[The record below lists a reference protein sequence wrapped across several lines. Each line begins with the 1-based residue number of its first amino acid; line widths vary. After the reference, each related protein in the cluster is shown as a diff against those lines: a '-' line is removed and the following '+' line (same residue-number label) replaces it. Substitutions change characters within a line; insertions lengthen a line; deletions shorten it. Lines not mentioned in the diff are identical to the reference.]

1 MPLQD
6 APGNEEPT
14 PRPGARYEQ
23 APQRLRAGDRRRPAA
38 LALVIVSG
46 LALAV
51 WQPWTPSSRVV
62 TADVDRS
69 STVPSAPPVVG
80 TLAPGPAGPRLFTSI
95 TDNEWTVVALL
106 NAAARGSTDEPATQH
121 PPPAWSDAGPFLVL
135 QQGLLPA
142 PAPIEA
148 AADVAR
154 DPSVLC
160 VPTGV
165 PRDRRVVPVPGG
177 RVAYLGVTIPG
188 DVPRPAVTATI
199 VSASDQLLTRV
210 VAPTIEL
217 AGMASGGPYTIPS
230 TGPGGVILFAMSA
243 PGPLPSAVYRFAV
256 DSPAGPHYLYACVAP

>member
-1 MPLQD
+1 MPLHDQ
-6 APGNEEPT
+6 PGSDDRVLEPA
-14 PRPGARYEQ
+14 ARYEQ
-23 APQRLRAGDRRRPAA
+23 PPQRLRAGDRRRPAA
-38 LALVIVSG
+38 LALVIVAG

-51 WQPWTPSSRVV
+51 WQPWTPRARSV
-62 TADVDRS
+62 TSGVARS
-69 STVPSAPPVVG
+69 SPSPSALAVVA
-80 TLAPGPAGPRLFTSI
+80 TPNPGPSGPRVFTSI

-106 NAAARGSTDEPATQH
+106 NADARGSTEEPATQH
-121 PPPAWSDAGPFLVL
+121 PPPAWSAAGPFLVL

-154 DPSVLC
+154 NPSVLC

-199 VSASDQLLTRV
+199 VSASDQVLTRV

-230 TGPGGVILFAMSA
+230 TGPGGVILFAMSS

-256 DSPAGPHYLYACVAP
+256 DSSAGPHYLYACVAP